1 VSEKLLYI
9 TPLKTIGDLMG
20 KYDAISKV
28 LAALISESGSYTYVD
43 KLGYSPSTDLA
54 VYYLRE
60 SLRDFHSLMRKE
72 DIENRELVEGAK
84 ESLRSAELEIEAISK
99 IKDRRE
105 LRRVTSLI
113 ASKALALSSP
123 RERGGD

>member
-1 VSEKLLYI
+1 
-9 TPLKTIGDLMG
+9 MG
-20 KYDAISKV
+20 RYDAISKV

-84 ESLRSAELEIEAISK
+84 ESLRSAELEIELISK

-123 RERGGD
+123 REKGGD